1 MQLSHGV
8 WGSPFK
14 PPLTVS
20 TKIDSTRHVRFFLIY
35 LVSKSRL
42 ELSAIVFLAAALSK
56 NGLIYRREID
66 HSTIFYR
73 MFGQGDNYNFR

>member
-14 PPLTVS
+14 LLSTVN
-20 TKIDSTRHVRFFLIY
+20 TKIGSMHHVGFFLIY
-35 LVSKSRL
+35 LVRKSRL

-56 NGLIYRREID
+56 NGLIYRCT
-66 HSTIFYR
+66 HSTIFCG
-73 MFGQGDNYNFR
+73 MFGQGDNYNFG